1 MNNMDNPSAF
11 SQEQVVSE
19 PTEIEKIQN
28 RVNNFEVGLKPATAE
43 AVNGVLGIALSKG
56 LFGVDDLE
64 AIIAIRED
72 IKKGLIAYQTT
83 VTHAQRDLE
92 NAQQNL
98 LIQQQQEV
106 EIEKERQRAKLTEE
120 RLLRKASDARLAQM
134 EQALANQG
142 LHIDLDGDGVIGLK
156 DGQVVDTLSAQEQ
169 AEVNAM
175 LTPVVQTQPDPNHQT
190 SGAFKLAR
198 MMNPATEETE
208 EPTEF
213 FTNDPALAEKIE
225 DTKTAF
231 KDWDANTV
239 AGEDTTSFMQEVA
252 KVEALSNISEEE
264 DVLDASGMYDDEEET
279 EEEYL
284 ANISSGISSEDQDV
298 MDEIDEEQFNDSF
311 TSVSTDAPTL
321 DIGYDANGSPT
332 SEVSDDISRRE
343 KVLLDP
349 LAASERSDEINAQIP
364 TPQNVT
370 APFITGGNAPNLTQ
384 PQEPVT
390 RTPLA
395 DGVYVEHTESEIM
408 QDELEPIPAPV
419 LGENDIVI
427 NSDNI
432 KSFGEFSDLETEPQE
447 EEFDEVVIPNRT
459 DLDAMT
465 KKDIL
470 KSATALSFTIDS
482 KLTKPLM
489 IDSFETQANTLIE
502 ELTGGN
508 DFVSTSEEDLDGN
521 DDRRDGGYF

>member
-264 DVLDASGMYDDEEET
+264 DVLDASGMYDDEEELPMDNL
-279 EEEYL
+279 EEE
-284 ANISSGISSEDQDV
+284 
-298 MDEIDEEQFNDSF
+298 
-311 TSVSTDAPTL
+311 PTL
-321 DIGYDANGSPT
+321 DIGYDN
-332 SEVSDDISRRE
+332 SDEITRRE
-343 KVLLDP
+343 RVLLDP
-349 LAASERSDEINAQIP
+349 LGASERSDEINAQIP

>member
-142 LHIDLDGDGVIGLK
+142 LHIDLDGDGVVGLK
-156 DGQVVDTLSAQEQ
+156 DGQVADTLTASEQ
-169 AEVNAM
+169 AEVTSM
-175 LTPVVQTQPDPNHQT
+175 LTPPVQTQPDPNHKT

-198 MMNPATEETE
+198 MMNPVGEMDAGSNGTTAEDLTPAPTSYHTLEPISHDENFVAQIDAATE
-208 EPTEF
+208 
-213 FTNDPALAEKIE
+213 
-225 DTKTAF
+225 AF
-231 KDWDANTV
+231 KNYDENV
-239 AGEDTTSFMQEVA
+239 VGGEDTESFLDEVATVDALADIDDQEVM
-252 KVEALSNISEEE
+252 
-264 DVLDASGMYDDEEET
+264 DA
-279 EEEYL
+279 
-284 ANISSGISSEDQDV
+284 
-298 MDEIDEEQFNDSF
+298 IDEEQFNESF
-311 TSVSTDAPTL
+311 AEPTL
-321 DIGYDANGSPT
+321 DIGYAPT
-332 SEVSDDISRRE
+332 EISRRE

-349 LAASERSDEINAQIP
+349 LGASERSDTINAEIP
-364 TPQNVT
+364 KPQQVT

-395 DGVYVEHTESEIM
+395 KGVYVEHTESEIM